1 MRGALRITLVVLAI
15 IVVGTAVLY
24 GIYRYYDS
32 EKLALDDAAR
42 QSAEARAF
50 GGSYV
55 RLPSGVTHYELAGPD
70 DAQTVV
76 LVHGFSVPYFIW
88 DPAFD
93 ALKSAGF
100 RVLRYDSLGRGWS
113 DRPEVRYDPALFDDQ
128 LSQLLTALK
137 IRLPVDI
144 VCLSMG
150 GPVTANFAARHPENV
165 RKLVFFDPGYGKG
178 GTPPWSIRTPFVGEF
193 MMDVTIAPGMAGSQR
208 EDFVHPERYPE
219 YFQKYTTQMH
229 YKGFRQAILSTIRN
243 FLSQDNTGAYAQVGK
258 SGKPVML
265 VWGRADITVPFEVS
279 DEVRRAI
286 PQAEFHAIDD
296 AAHVPFYEH
305 PEVVNPLLIEFLK
318 R

>member
-1 MRGALRITLVVLAI
+1 VVLAAACVAFYI
-15 IVVGTAVLY
+15 HFDQETFT
-24 GIYRYYDS
+24 
-32 EKLALDDAAR
+32 LDDAAR
-42 QSAEARAF
+42 HGAEARAF

-55 RLPSGVTHYELAGPD
+55 RLPLGVTHYELAGPE

-93 ALKSAGF
+93 ALKAAGF
-100 RVLRYDSLGRGWS
+100 RVLRYDLLGRGWS
-113 DRPEVRYDPALFDDQ
+113 DRPEARYDPALFDDQ
-128 LSQLLTALK
+128 LTQLLSALK
-137 IRLPVDI
+137 IHLPVDI
-144 VCLSMG
+144 ACLSMG
-150 GPVTANFAARHPENV
+150 GPITANFAARHPENV
-165 RKLVFFDPGYGKG
+165 RKLVFFDPAYGKER
-178 GTPPWSIRTPFVGEF
+178 TPPWQVRTPLVGEF
-193 MMDVTIAPGMAGSQR
+193 VMDVQIAPGMASSQR

-219 YFQKYTTQMH
+219 YFPKYATQMH
-229 YKGFRQAILSTIRN
+229 YKGFRRAILSTIRN
-243 FLSQDNTGAYAQVGK
+243 FLSQDSIGAYAQVGK

-265 VWGRADITVPFEVS
+265 VWGRADITVPFAVS

-305 PEVVNPLLIEFLK
+305 PEIVNPLLIEFLK

>member
-1 MRGALRITLVVLAI
+1 MNRLRKALGIAIAVLAAACVAFYI
-15 IVVGTAVLY
+15 HFDQETLT
-24 GIYRYYDS
+24 
-32 EKLALDDAAR
+32 LDDAAR
-42 QSAEARAF
+42 HGAEARAF

-55 RLPSGVTHYELAGPD
+55 RLPLGVTHYELAGPE

-93 ALKSAGF
+93 ALKAAGF
-100 RVLRYDSLGRGWS
+100 RVLRYDLLGRGWS
-113 DRPEVRYDPALFDDQ
+113 DRPEARYDPALFDDQ
-128 LSQLLTALK
+128 LTQLLSALK
-137 IRLPVDI
+137 IHLPVDI
-144 VCLSMG
+144 ACLSMG
-150 GPVTANFAARHPENV
+150 GPITANFAARHPENV
-165 RKLVFFDPGYGKG
+165 RKLVFFDPAYSKER
-178 GTPPWSIRTPFVGEF
+178 TPPWQIRTPFFGEF
-193 MMDVTIAPGMAGSQR
+193 VMDVQIAPGMASSQR

-219 YFQKYTTQMH
+219 YFPKYATQMH
-229 YKGFRQAILSTIRN
+229 YKGFRRAILSTIRN

-265 VWGRADITVPFEVS
+265 VWGRADITVPFAVS

-305 PEVVNPLLIEFLK
+305 PEIVNPLLIEFLK